1 MIAVA
6 ALCSIFAWL
15 RVEAQSLKK
24 PDVNVFPAGFIL
36 PLWVA
41 QDKGFFARNGLQARL
56 IATTNSVE
64 QMTGLIDGQFDIAM
78 TAVDN
83 VIAYMEG

>member
-1 MIAVA
+1 MG
-6 ALCSIFAWL
+6 
-15 RVEAQSLKK
+15 R
-24 PDVNVFPAGFIL
+24 PG
-36 PLWVA
+36 
-41 QDKGFFARNGLQARL
+41 KGFFAPNGLQALL